1 MSKIQV
7 LFIAA
12 LIFILINYFRR
23 FRSMATDKILISLML
38 LSGIFFVLYPDLT
51 TIIARY
57 LGIGR
62 GTDLIFYLAILGF
75 GYMILVLY
83 SKIKNLED
91 QITSLVRK
99 QALENISNGK
109 NT

>member
-7 LFIAA
+7 LFITA
-12 LIFILINYFRR
+12 LIFIMVNYFRR
-23 FRSMATDKILISLML
+23 FRSMAIAKILISLML
-38 LSGIFFVLYPDLT
+38 LSGIFFVLYPDMT
-51 TIIARY
+51 TKIAHY

-62 GTDLIFYLAILGF
+62 GTDLVFYLAILGF

-99 QALENISNGK
+99 QALENINAEK

>member
-23 FRSMATDKILISLML
+23 FRSMAIDKILISLML

-51 TIIARY
+51 TKIARY

-99 QALENISNGK
+99 QALENINTVK